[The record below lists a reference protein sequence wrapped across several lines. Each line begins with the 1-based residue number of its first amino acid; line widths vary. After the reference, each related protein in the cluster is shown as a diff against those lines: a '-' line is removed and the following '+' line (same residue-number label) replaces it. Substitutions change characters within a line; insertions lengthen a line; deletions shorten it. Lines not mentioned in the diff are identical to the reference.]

1 MTLASPCS
9 GSTDNNGTDALM
21 PARVFNHVFGV
32 ETRRRRQAAGHA
44 FLLQQRQS
52 RFDFGPVRSCRI
64 GQHFQL
70 GLHAPAQRG
79 THLEQALD
87 R

>member
-1 MTLASPCS
+1 
-9 GSTDNNGTDALM
+9 M

-52 RFDFGPVRSCRI
+52 RFDFGPVRSRRI

-70 GLHAPAQRG
+70 GLHAPAQRRA
-79 THLEQALD
+79 HLEQAFDGRD
-87 R
+87 RPQGDDDTAFHSGFSE